1 MRPKTEVAALVWDAL
16 EFARNVQIAVSD
28 TALDIYLQGGP
39 IAWATER
46 QMELVGEA
54 LSKLRQADTQMAD
67 QIPNIHRI
75 IGMRNVLA
83 HGYLIIND
91 RIVWQAATQA
101 VPQLIPVLKTLLA
114 ELDPTT
120 AHTPPPPEP
129 HT

>member
-1 MRPKTEVAALVWDAL
+1 MRPKPEVAALVWDAL
-16 EFARNVQIAVSD
+16 EFARNVQIAVSGTD
-28 TALDIYLQGGP
+28 LDIYLQGGP

-54 LSKLRQADTQMAD
+54 LSKLRQADTQMAER
-67 QIPNIHRI
+67 IPNIHRI

-129 HT
+129 RT